1 MPESDAEIQADGGK
15 RVTITIAELTD
26 GDSAD
31 STTADPSDSGNTFT
45 IVSGKSRLTIT
56 IAEIAASAK

>member
-1 MPESDAEIQADGGK
+1 MPETDALIPAEGGK

-26 GDSAD
+26 TDVDSTG
-31 STTADPSDSGNTFT
+31 TTADPTNDANTFT

-56 IAEIAASAK
+56 IAE